1 MVARESGIALVGDM
15 KSASVVDWGGDG
27 KPGLAVTLNNGATAS
42 FENKSAGRWLR
53 VALPGARAAGAR
65 VALRRAGLPD
75 QVVELHAG
83 GGYLAQDG
91 ATAWFGLGD
100 SGVRGKVSVTWADG
114 TATELPFDGKTTI
127 LKATPAARSATR

>member
-1 MVARESGIALVGDM
+1 MRDSGIAIVGDM
-15 KSASVVDWGGDG
+15 KSASIVDTGDG
-27 KPGLAVTLNNGATAS
+27 RPGLAVTVNNGLTAS
-42 FENKSAGRWLR
+42 FENKSAGHWLR

-91 ATAWFGLGD
+91 ATAWFGLGE
-100 SGVRGKVSVTWADG
+100 SSVRGKVSVTWADG
-114 TATELPFDGKTTI
+114 TATELPFDGKAPL
-127 LKATPAARSATR
+127 LKAAPAARSASR